1 MTRVVVFEG
10 PRAATRFTLIW
21 TALATGGDGKGD
33 RSPATIRKEARLQD
47 AFERISEPAPSPTGN
62 EPDRK
67 LAPLHLP
74 SGEAPSVTV
83 SQEDFD
89 LLSQYTEKV
98 AWSPRVSR
106 DVVDLWDFLSACPK
120 QE

>member
-1 MTRVVVFEG
+1 MTRAVVFEG
-10 PRAATRFTLIW
+10 PKAATRFTLIW

-47 AFERISEPAPSPTGN
+47 AFDRISEPTASPTGN

-67 LAPLHLP
+67 LT
-74 SGEAPSVTV
+74 GETQTV
-83 SQEDFD
+83 VLAQEDFD
-89 LLSQYTEKV
+89 LLQQYTEKV